1 MYFDLNNYKQG
12 VSHYILKTNSRQN
25 QSSFCSMVHELFKLI
40 GAQCMFNNS
49 NNKVNSIKSMNK
61 FYNIIMNDE
70 YVQKKKEWGS
80 NYTQK

>member
-40 GAQCMFNNS
+40 RAQCMFNNS
-49 NNKVNSIKSMNK
+49 NNK
-61 FYNIIMNDE
+61 
-70 YVQKKKEWGS
+70 
-80 NYTQK
+80 